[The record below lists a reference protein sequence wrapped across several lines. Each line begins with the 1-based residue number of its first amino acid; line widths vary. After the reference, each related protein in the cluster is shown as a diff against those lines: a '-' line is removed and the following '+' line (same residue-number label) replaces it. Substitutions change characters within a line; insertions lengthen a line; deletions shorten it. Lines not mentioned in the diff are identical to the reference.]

1 MADMMTF
8 RRCTEPD
15 LSDVLAGL
23 EGETINVVD
32 HDGNVIGQAIVG
44 QRIYSDTPRINL
56 RIQPGAR
63 AIGA

>member
-8 RRCTEPD
+8 RRCTDPD

-23 EGETINVVD
+23 EGQTVNVLD
-32 HDGNVIGQAIVG
+32 YDGNSIGQAVFG
-44 QRIYSDTPRINL
+44 QRIYSDAPRINL

-63 AIGA
+63 VIGA

>member
-8 RRCTEPD
+8 RRCTDPD

-32 HDGNVIGQAIVG
+32 HDGNVIGQVTVG
-44 QRIYSDTPRINL
+44 QRIYSDAPRINL

-63 AIGA
+63 VVGA

>member
-1 MADMMTF
+1 MVTF
-8 RRCTEPD
+8 RCCTEPD

-23 EGETINVVD
+23 EGQTVNVLD
-32 HDGNVIGQAIVG
+32 HDGNSIGQAIVG

>member
-1 MADMMTF
+1 MVTF

-23 EGETINVVD
+23 EGQTVNVLD
-32 HDGNVIGQAIVG
+32 HDGNPIGQAIVG
-44 QRIYSDTPRINL
+44 PRIYSDTPSL
-56 RIQPGAR
+56 DLHVEPDAR

>member
-1 MADMMTF
+1 MMTF
-8 RRCTEPD
+8 RCCTEPN

-23 EGETINVVD
+23 EGQTVNVLD
-32 HDGNVIGQAIVG
+32 HDGNPIGQAIVG
-44 QRIYSDTPRINL
+44 PRIYSDTPRINL

>member
-1 MADMMTF
+1 MTF
-8 RRCTEPD
+8 RRCTDPD

>member
-1 MADMMTF
+1 MSEMTTF
-8 RRCTEPD
+8 RRCTDPD
-15 LSDVLAGL
+15 LSDVLAHL

-63 AIGA
+63 VIGA